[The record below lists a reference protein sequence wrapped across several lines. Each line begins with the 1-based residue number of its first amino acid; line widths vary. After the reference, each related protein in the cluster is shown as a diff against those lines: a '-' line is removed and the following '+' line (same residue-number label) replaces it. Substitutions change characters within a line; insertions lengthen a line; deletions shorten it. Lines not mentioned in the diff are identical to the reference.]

1 MSEKFVN
8 RRRERRMGNAVSRYN
23 ELEKLI
29 ENITISLE
37 EAKIELD
44 DSVKLLEKKQTKNPT
59 PELERLESDF
69 DQLELDL
76 NLLSEDFENLEELFE
91 EVEEMKEEINLE
103 RSSNQN
109 RLLRR
114 VDAIYEHAE
123 EFLEEV
129 ENLRDDIFELSE
141 DLYDGKKK
149 QTKEKHEFKS
159 VEDISGIINEAFA
172 GIRNVFVDLGGSKGN
187 SIAAMLAFL
196 GEKEKKELVEMIL
209 EDKEETKDLKLS
221 TVFPFLEESDCD
233 KIFIAKMKTIP
244 TKDLTA
250 LFPFVSSAALDK
262 MVDEY
267 LDGNFEGLNM
277 TAVYPFLDQETI
289 KKIFYHELN
298 KQK

>member
-141 DLYDGKKK
+141 DLYDGKEK

-196 GEKEKKELVEMIL
+196 GEKEKKRISRN
-209 EDKEETKDLKLS
+209 DS
-221 TVFPFLEESDCD
+221 
-233 KIFIAKMKTIP
+233 
-244 TKDLTA
+244 
-250 LFPFVSSAALDK
+250 
-262 MVDEY
+262 
-267 LDGNFEGLNM
+267 
-277 TAVYPFLDQETI
+277 
-289 KKIFYHELN
+289 
-298 KQK
+298 